1 MIEFGW
7 LSFLAQPWFVA
18 PFYAIGLAG
27 GLWVVW
33 DAYHV
38 NTPLKP
44 AMRWAWPII
53 VFFFGPIGLAL
64 YLLTARAPG
73 IGEIDDEDTKLERHN
88 DYVRSSAARRTTGS
102 VIHCVGGDG
111 IGIMTAMIMARVFGL
126 NFWQEFWFEYVVGF
140 LFGTFIF
147 QYKAMSMHADSWPK
161 AIYMA
166 FRGEWYSMLT
176 VMAGMGIVMGFV
188 TPLAVTQQPNPDTFA
203 FWGFA
208 FLGLFLGFV
217 FTFPMNWLEIKVG
230 YKHGMGRSM

>member
-7 LSFLAQPWFVA
+7 LSFLAQPWFVI
-18 PFYAIGLAG
+18 PFYAIGLLGA
-27 GLWVVW
+27 LWVVW

-38 NTPLKP
+38 NTPLKT

-53 VFFFGPIGLAL
+53 VFWFGPIGLAL
-64 YLLTARAPG
+64 YLATARAPG
-73 IGEIDDEDTKLERHN
+73 IGDLDDDDAKMERHN
-88 DYVRSSAARRTTGS
+88 EYVRGSSIRRTTGS

-111 IGIMTAMIMARVFGL
+111 AGIMTAMIMARVFGL
-126 NFWQEFWFEYVVGF
+126 NFWQEFWFEYVVGY

-147 QYKAMSMHADSWPK
+147 QYKAMSMHAGSWPR
-161 AIYMA
+161 AMYMA

-208 FLGLFLGFV
+208 FLGLFVGFV
-217 FTFPMNWLEIKVG
+217 LTYPMNWLEIQVG